1 MQASEPAAL
10 GSTPTHAGGGCTSAA
25 SKALLRACV
34 APLKQGGAWH
44 AQRRVRGAPA
54 AATHTQLALVVA
66 SPSATRN
73 RNSSKTCSVCVLG
86 SRHRQAGLK
95 CRLNLP
101 HAGPVCRATQGEHM
115 QPARE
120 VAGPTRTHQNTC
132 VNGLRHA
139 RVPQCTARSGANTA
153 ATAAMRSPAAAAFA
167 ARNAA
172 RPTRQGCGRG
182 RAAAPHA
189 AQPAVLEPAGWLNAS
204 LPLSAQ
210 EAHADAEKAAELGT
224 RGRHTAPT
232 TACARVHSA
241 PLAVQR
247 LVHACSM
254 LDALYMTRLGKWMCL
269 STAAMRQ

>member
-1 MQASEPAAL
+1 MNADHTSVVGGHAAQHPSHCTPPSTANVRQATGEPSCCYQDGENGRPLLQASEPAAL

-120 VAGPTRTHQNTC
+120 VAGPTRTH
-132 VNGLRHA
+132 LR
-139 RVPQCTARSGANTA
+139 QWTA
-153 ATAAMRSPAAAAFA
+153 ARARAPMHSTLWCKHSRNRRDALARRRRVCSTQRSPAHSTGVRAW
-167 ARNAA
+167 ARCST
-172 RPTRQGCGRG
+172 TRSS
-182 RAAAPHA
+182 
-189 AQPAVLEPAGWLNAS
+189 AS
-204 LPLSAQ
+204 R
-210 EAHADAEKAAELGT
+210 LGT
-224 RGRHTAPT
+224 RWLAQCKPATVS
-232 TACARVHSA
+232 ARG
-241 PLAVQR
+241 
-247 LVHACSM
+247 
-254 LDALYMTRLGKWMCL
+254 TR
-269 STAAMRQ
+269 